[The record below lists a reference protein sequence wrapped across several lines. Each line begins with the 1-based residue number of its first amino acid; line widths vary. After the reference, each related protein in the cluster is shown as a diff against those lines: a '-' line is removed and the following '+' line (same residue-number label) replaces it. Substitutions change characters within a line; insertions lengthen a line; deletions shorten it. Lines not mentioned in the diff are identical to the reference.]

1 MNRRAAARLWP
12 VGVLVLMGAGW
23 GLTVPLA
30 KIAVSGGYR
39 HFGLIFWQFVIGAL
53 LLAIIL
59 LVRRKPLPLGRK
71 QLRLYL
77 IIALIGTILPN
88 AASYEAARHLPAGIL
103 AVVIALV
110 PMFAF
115 PIALAMRVE
124 SFRWQRLAGLSFGI
138 IGIALLVGPDA
149 SLPTGAA
156 AIFILLAMVAPA
168 FYGLESNVVAKW
180 GLYGCDPIQVLLG
193 AEIIGAL
200 VTAPLAVSTGT
211 WIDPHLTLNAPD
223 YALILMAIIH
233 ALAYAGYVWLV
244 GRAGGVF
251 ATQVA
256 YLVTGFGVLWSMWLL
271 GETYSGFVWAA
282 IVAIFAGI
290 FMVQPRPNGQG
301 LEAAPMPGQNALDPG
316 A

>member
-1 MNRRAAARLWP
+1 MNGRWDGRLWLISA
-12 VGVLVLMGAGW
+12 LVLMGAGW

-39 HFGLIFWQFVIGAL
+39 HFGLIFWQFVIGAV
-53 LLAIIL
+53 LLAVIS
-59 LVRRKPLPLGRK
+59 LVRRRPLPLGRK

-77 IIALIGTILPN
+77 IIALIGTLLPN

-115 PIALAMRVE
+115 PIALLMRVE
-124 SFRWQRLAGLSFGI
+124 KFGWQRLLGLSFGI
-138 IGIALLVGPDA
+138 AGIALLIGPDA

-156 AIFILLAMVAPA
+156 AIFILLAMVTPA
-168 FYGLESNVVAKW
+168 FYGLESNVIAKW
-180 GLYGCDPIQVLLG
+180 GTYGCDPIQVLLG
-193 AEIIGAL
+193 AEIVGAL
-200 VTAPLAVSTGT
+200 IAAPLAISTGT
-211 WIDPHLTLNAPD
+211 WIDPHVALSAPD

-251 ATQVA
+251 AAQVA

-282 IVAIFAGI
+282 IAAIFAGI
-290 FMVQPRPNGQG
+290 FMVQPRPNGEP
-301 LEAAPMPGQNALDPG
+301 LEAAPMPGQNALDPS